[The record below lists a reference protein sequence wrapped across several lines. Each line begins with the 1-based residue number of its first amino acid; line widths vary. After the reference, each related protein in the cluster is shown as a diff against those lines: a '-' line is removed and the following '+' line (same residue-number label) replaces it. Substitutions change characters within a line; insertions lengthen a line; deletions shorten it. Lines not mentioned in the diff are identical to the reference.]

1 MILELTET
9 VDILEWRYWKVQLSS
24 KSGISALDI
33 KTYFLCIVAVYFYNL
48 LINSCVNNNACQ
60 IITMITNN
68 FKMLYDMA
76 TYNNQIDQIVIV
88 HCVNSIFVN
97 VKGNKKC

>member
-1 MILELTET
+1 M
-9 VDILEWRYWKVQLSS
+9 V
-24 KSGISALDI
+24 
-33 KTYFLCIVAVYFYNL
+33 
-48 LINSCVNNNACQ
+48 
-60 IITMITNN
+60 TNN

-76 TYNNQIDQIVIV
+76 TYNNQIDQIVTV

>member
-1 MILELTET
+1 
-9 VDILEWRYWKVQLSS
+9 
-24 KSGISALDI
+24 
-33 KTYFLCIVAVYFYNL
+33 
-48 LINSCVNNNACQ
+48 
-60 IITMITNN
+60 MITNN

-97 VKGNKKC
+97 VKGNKNVSGFCLPLIIDKVTQASKSRSQCMFV